1 MGADSSIGRV
11 LIPELLL
18 KYRSLI
24 LTETSEHHAEL
35 EEMVKKMKA
44 SYPTQRIDSFELD
57 IRNENSIEHFR
68 KCIEGKY
75 RIDSLFY
82 LAGINMLVPALE
94 LSSEM
99 WDRIV
104 EINLKG
110 FFLMAQ
116 CIAKS
121 MILNQG
127 GSIIGIA
134 SQHGVVAN
142 TNRAA
147 YCASKAGMIHLA
159 KELAYEWAKY
169 GIRVNTI
176 SPTMILSEKN
186 KDILEGPRAKRE
198 YLGKIPLKKYA
209 TPKDISDA
217 AIFLNSE
224 KAGMITGENL
234 IIDGGWTIG

>member
-1 MGADSSIGRV
+1 MGADSSIGRA

-18 KYRSLI
+18 KYKSLI
-24 LTETSEHHAEL
+24 LTETSENYDEL
-35 EEMVKKMKA
+35 KQRVKKLKD
-44 SYPTQRIDSFELD
+44 SHPTQRVVSFELD
-57 IRNENSIEHFR
+57 IRNKNSIEHFG
-68 KCIEGKY
+68 KCIEDKY

-82 LAGINMLVPALE
+82 LAGINMLIPALE

-116 CIAKS
+116 CIAKN
-121 MILNQG
+121 MIVNQG

-176 SPTMILSEKN
+176 SPTMIQSEKN
-186 KDILEGPRAKRE
+186 KDILEGARAKRE
-198 YLGKIPLKKYA
+198 YLNKIPLKKYA
-209 TPKDISDA
+209 APEDISNA
-217 AIFLNSE
+217 ALFLNSE

-234 IIDGGWTIG
+234 IIDGGWTIS